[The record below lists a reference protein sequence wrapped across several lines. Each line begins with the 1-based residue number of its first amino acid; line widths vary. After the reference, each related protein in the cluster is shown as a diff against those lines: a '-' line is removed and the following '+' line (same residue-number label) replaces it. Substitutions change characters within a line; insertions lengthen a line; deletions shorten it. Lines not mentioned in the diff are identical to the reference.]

1 MQLQRRKAGFCNAA
15 RKARGGDALA
25 KKCISRCRRGEGR
38 LGGVGGLRRRVFEG
52 WKGGHCLLLAA
63 ATSATAEKSN
73 CYNLTSSK
81 KVGIVTSAGDED
93 FYTNLRILMNVRY
106 LM

>member
-1 MQLQRRKAGFCNAA
+1 MGK
-15 RKARGGDALA
+15 
-25 KKCISRCRRGEGR
+25 
-38 LGGVGGLRRRVFEG
+38 GLRRRVFEG

-63 ATSATAEKSN
+63 AATSATAEKSN
-73 CYNLTSSK
+73 CYKLTSSK

-93 FYTNLRILMNVRY
+93 FYTNLRLLMNVRY